1 MTEHAHAPD
10 APPAEHSSHKRDY
23 FRIFWVLLVLTIL
36 EVAVSYLKID
46 KRVIST
52 LMVGLALTKAA
63 CVGLFYMHLKY
74 EKRSLMWLA
83 FVPLPLTAFYAVFLM
98 LDGFNLLRAG
108 TVPWVHH

>member
-10 APPAEHSSHKRDY
+10 APPAEHSGHKRDY